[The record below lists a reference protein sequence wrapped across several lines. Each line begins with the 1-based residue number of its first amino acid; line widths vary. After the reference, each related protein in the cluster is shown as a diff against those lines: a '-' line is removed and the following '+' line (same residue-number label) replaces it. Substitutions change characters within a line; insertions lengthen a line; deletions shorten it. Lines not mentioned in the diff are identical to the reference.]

1 LDVAIVRAAGQP
13 AAYTLA
19 ASAGS
24 IEIAWLRPGEK
35 HWYSAGLFGKLDRLV
50 RF

>member
-1 LDVAIVRAAGQP
+1 MAIARAAGQS
-13 AAYTLA
+13 AAGTLA

-24 IEIAWLRPGEK
+24 IEIAWLRTDGK